1 MFQWFYNLTSKVKLV
16 ILSTVLIL
24 MTIMVSTI
32 SYLSVYSTTKTAEYI
47 AIILGNSGNRVSQ
60 LQVDVRKFDTLTLA
74 YLSDAP
80 NSVASQSKF
89 KEESLRLL
97 NNVLADSKAL
107 ANSSSN
113 DEIEGSAKFN
123 LLTTQLV
130 NRVDS
135 IRALYND
142 NIEALKSGK
151 GTALYHYLREVRPS
165 IAGIFNTCIEIGN
178 LQNTT
183 VIKLSKEAANMRD
196 AYICLGVA
204 LGAVVFGILL
214 SYIICSYITHCI
226 NRQGKFID
234 EMCRGNFVFE
244 IQGFNKDDFGN
255 IINKIRIMRDNLNK
269 AISAVKD
276 NSAITEKALQ
286 DVITLSGN
294 IANKVNECEGK
305 SITVSAASE
314 EMLSTTQ
321 DIAKNC
327 EDASHLSMSTKDII
341 DSGVDRI
348 QKTIE
353 AIREQSNVVL
363 NNSHA
368 VEKVAKRSLDIN
380 SIVNTIEEIAAQT
393 NLLALNAAIEA
404 ARAGEAGRGFAV
416 VADEVRA
423 LASRTSASTQEIA
436 GMVADIQKDAAAAAE
451 SINSSVA
458 SMEATSKDTAQVEHT
473 MHEMIDHVDQV
484 TMQITQ
490 IASAAEE
497 QSAATNE
504 ISLHIHDISDLAQ
517 NANHEAQNS
526 QEIIDK
532 TVVALHSLRDSI
544 AYFHVNRDGANFP
557 VNSGH

>member
-1 MFQWFYNLTSKVKLV
+1 M
-16 ILSTVLIL
+16 
-24 MTIMVSTI
+24 
-32 SYLSVYSTTKTAEYI
+32 
-47 AIILGNSGNRVSQ
+47 
-60 LQVDVRKFDTLTLA
+60 DTLTLA

-80 NSVASQSKF
+80 NSIASQSKF
-89 KEESLRLL
+89 KEESLSLL
-97 NNVLADSKAL
+97 NNVLEDSKTL
-107 ANSSSN
+107 ANDGHD

-130 NRVDS
+130 NRIDS
-135 IRALYND
+135 IKSLYND
-142 NIEALKSGK
+142 NFEALKSGK

-165 IAGIFNTCIEIGN
+165 IVGVFYTCIEIGN

-204 LGAVVFGILL
+204 VGAVVFGILL

-226 NRQGKFID
+226 NRQGEFID

-244 IQGFNKDDFGN
+244 IDGFNKDDFGN

-269 AISAVKD
+269 ALSAVKD

-451 SINSSVA
+451 SINSTVA

-504 ISLHIHDISDLAQ
+504 ISVHIHDISDLAQ

-532 TVVALHSLRDSI
+532 TVGALHSLRDSI
-544 AYFHVNRDGANFP
+544 AYFHVNSDGANLP

>member
-1 MFQWFYNLTSKVKLV
+1 
-16 ILSTVLIL
+16 

-32 SYLSVYSTTKTAEYI
+32 SYLSVYSTTRTAEFI
-47 AIILGNSGNRVSQ
+47 AIILDSSGARVTQ
-60 LQVDVRKFDTLTLA
+60 LQVDVRKFDTLALA

-80 NSVASQSKF
+80 NSIASQSKF

-97 NNVLADSKAL
+97 NNVLEDSKTL
-107 ANSSSN
+107 ANIERN

-123 LLTTQLV
+123 LLTSQLV
-130 NRVDS
+130 SRVEGIKS
-135 IRALYND
+135 LYED
-142 NIEALKSGK
+142 NITALKSGK

-165 IAGIFNTCIEIGN
+165 IASIFSTCIEIGN
-178 LQNTT
+178 LQNAT
-183 VIKLSKEAANMRD
+183 VVKLSKEAADMRD

-204 LGAVVFGILL
+204 IGAVVFGIFL
-214 SYIICSYITHCI
+214 SYIICSYIAHCI
-226 NRQGKFID
+226 TRQGKFID

-244 IQGFNKDDFGN
+244 IQAYNKDDFGN
-255 IINKIRIMRDNLNK
+255 IIDKIRIMRDNLNK
-269 AISAVKD
+269 ALSTVKD
-276 NSAITEKALQ
+276 NTAITEKALQ
-286 DVITLSGN
+286 EVIALSGN

-327 EDASHLSMSTKDII
+327 EDASHLSMSTKNII

-451 SINSSVA
+451 SINSSVE

-517 NANHEAQNS
+517 NANNEAQNS

-544 AYFHVNRDGANFP
+544 SYFHVNRDGANFP

>member
-1 MFQWFYNLTSKVKLV
+1 MFDCFYNLSSKLKLF
-16 ILSTVLIL
+16 ILSATLITLTIIVAAVSYTAIYNSVSAAQHISLIL
-24 MTIMVSTI
+24 GRSAV
-32 SYLSVYSTTKTAEYI
+32 
-47 AIILGNSGNRVSQ
+47 RVNNFQDS
-60 LQVDVRKFDTLTLA
+60 LRVMDNTTLA
-74 YLSDAP
+74 YLSQSTGAPSDYSQFRTETENIVRGVTSTADIMNPQRIGDLQSDPEYMRTIAKLKDDAKVLMGP
-80 NSVASQSKF
+80 YQESVKLIKEDKNKGLKHYLTVLRPKVIELIKTSEYAISQQDKLIVSMATEAADMRMAYLSIAVAVAS
-89 KEESLRLL
+89 
-97 NNVLADSKAL
+97 
-107 ANSSSN
+107 
-113 DEIEGSAKFN
+113 I
-123 LLTTQLV
+123 
-130 NRVDS
+130 
-135 IRALYND
+135 
-142 NIEALKSGK
+142 
-151 GTALYHYLREVRPS
+151 
-165 IAGIFNTCIEIGN
+165 IFG
-178 LQNTT
+178 
-183 VIKLSKEAANMRD
+183 VILSWL
-196 AYICLGVA
+196 IV
-204 LGAVVFGILL
+204 
-214 SYIICSYITHCI
+214 SYISKCIT
-226 NRQGKFID
+226 RQGNFID
-234 EMCRGNFVFE
+234 QMCKGNFNYR
-244 IQGFNKDDFGN
+244 IAAYYQDDFGN
-255 IINKIRIMRDNLNK
+255 IIDKIRILRDNMNK
-269 AISAVKD
+269 ALK
-276 NSAITEKALQ
+276 
-286 DVITLSGN
+286 DVIENSNLTNKTLSEVIRMSRN
-294 IANKVNECEGK
+294 IADKVGECEGK

-314 EMLSTTQ
+314 QMLSTTM

-327 EDASHLSMSTKDII
+327 EEASSKSITTKEII
-341 DSGVDRI
+341 DNGVGRI
-348 QKTIE
+348 QQTIE
-353 AIREQSNVVL
+353 AIRKQSHEIHS
-363 NNSHA
+363 NSVA

-423 LASRTSASTQEIA
+423 LASRTSESTKEIA